1 MPIQR
6 DKPSNFGEKTEDM
19 PTQRDKP
26 SHLGVIRRRQQM
38 GRLSFAFS
46 LQLVKMLQVSCK
58 SIRFHH
64 GPLGNVKVLV
74 YLIVQVVRQDAV
86 IQIPEMG
93 QYFLVDRKK
102 SQLFKKFYLIRALD
116 DNEASVSLDQVT
128 KLTPDAEIQVFEKE
142 QIRAGGSLS

>member
-1 MPIQR
+1 
-6 DKPSNFGEKTEDM
+6 
-19 PTQRDKP
+19 
-26 SHLGVIRRRQQM
+26 M